1 MVSPISGT
9 WAEIYLQHIE
19 ELFIKHWIECQEIF
33 YYKGYVDDIIIIYD
47 QNKLND
53 IAITN
58 FMNGIN
64 EQLEFKDTGEV
75 NNSINYLNLTI
86 NRNINKI

>member
-1 MVSPISGT
+1 MGSPIPGT
-9 WAEIYLQHIE
+9 WAKIYLQHIE
-19 ELFIKHWIECQEIF
+19 ELFIKNWIESQEIF